1 MADVFEEL
9 EEAQDSIGE
18 EIGQALASAIV
29 EINNSNDKL
38 VRQMVDILAAS
49 DESEK
54 MAVLFNKAVSDMS
67 ESNKLLIAAVSKI
80 AENRTNTNFVFDV
93 VRDQSGFI
101 QNVVV
106 KNR

>member
-18 EIGQALASAIV
+18 EIGQALANAIV

-38 VRQMVDILAAS
+38 VRQMVEVLSAS
-49 DESEK
+49 GESER
-54 MAVLFNKAVSDMS
+54 MAALFSKAVSDMS

-80 AENRTNTNFVFDV
+80 AENRKNMDLVFHV
-93 VRDQSGFI
+93 ERDDSGFMKD
-101 QNVVV
+101 VFV